1 MQKQFWRKFWMFTWW
16 SHQILY
22 HGWVFWF
29 LYHIGL
35 GAEISAFDIYFSLN
49 LCLVFIQAYPVCK
62 LYGHSL
68 TGRWLGWS
76 EINYQS
82 IGFISG
88 AYKLNICTS
97 LYITESVKSSSP
109 LCVLVGR
116 HSSVRAQVSALVLHQ
131 RWGSLVWHQGC
142 SLLIMTPKQ
151 KRELRKAVYTSLAP
165 GPSKLHPQVPED
177 QAGCYTQRLSPGK
190 FLRVGSCFQPPLLEC
205 SK

>member
-1 MQKQFWRKFWMFTWW
+1 MQNPFWRKFWMFTWW

-82 IGFISG
+82 IGFISS

-116 HSSVRAQVSALVLHQ
+116 HSSVEGPGVCTGPAPAMGFPRVAPRLFSAHHDPKTEKRTKKSSLHLLGTWTIKAASTGP
-131 RWGSLVWHQGC
+131 WGSGW
-142 SLLIMTPKQ
+142 LLHT
-151 KRELRKAVYTSLAP
+151 EVESW
-165 GPSKLHPQVPED
+165 
-177 QAGCYTQRLSPGK
+177 
-190 FLRVGSCFQPPLLEC
+190 
-205 SK
+205 